1 MPTINLIHAN
11 DHRED
16 SFSALQIPT
25 FTRADFRQMKDLEIA
40 HEQVLTQLETFRR
53 SSFHVR
59 LSKPCIVRDGV
70 RQLTEQEAMRYLQL
84 HEHAAKEGRFTKFV
98 PASGA
103 ATRMFQSLLK
113 IYNMP
118 QDLNPD
124 ELHLM
129 AEQSVSAASA
139 FIRFLA
145 GLGRL
150 PFIID
155 LKETLAKNNLD
166 ICSLLHDCQYR
177 TILDYLLSD
186 VGLNYGSLPK
196 ALLKFHRYPDGCRT
210 ALEEHLVEAVGYL
223 ADAAGKCTLH
233 FTVSSQHQEGFA
245 RLLDKIGPRYEE
257 RCCASF
263 NLTFSHQEQSTNT
276 IAVDMDNRPFR
287 DRRGRLHFR
296 PGGHGALIKNLDKL
310 AGDLIYIRNIDNL
323 VPDRLKDG
331 VAYWKKI
338 LGGCLVDVQEAVH
351 GFVRRLMN
359 ELSVGL
365 IEAAAQYAH
374 ERLSINL
381 PKDFHL
387 QPMGKKREWFL
398 RKLNRPIRVCGVV
411 PNSGQ
416 PGGAPFWVEK
426 DADVSVQIV
435 EQAQVDFDSPRQR
448 DIWMSSTHFNPV
460 DIVCGVRDYAGRPFD
475 LGKHVD
481 RDAVFITRKSKDGRD
496 LKALELPGLW
506 NGAMAD
512 WITVVVE
519 VPAETFNPVKTV
531 LDLLKPEHQQ

>member
-1 MPTINLIHAN
+1 
-11 DHRED
+11 
-16 SFSALQIPT
+16 
-25 FTRADFRQMKDLEIA
+25 
-40 HEQVLTQLETFRR
+40 
-53 SSFHVR
+53 
-59 LSKPCIVRDGV
+59 
-70 RQLTEQEAMRYLQL
+70 
-84 HEHAAKEGRFTKFV
+84 
-98 PASGA
+98 
-103 ATRMFQSLLK
+103 
-113 IYNMP
+113 
-118 QDLNPD
+118 
-124 ELHLM
+124 
-129 AEQSVSAASA
+129 
-139 FIRFLA
+139 
-145 GLGRL
+145 
-150 PFIID
+150 
-155 LKETLAKNNLD
+155 
-166 ICSLLHDCQYR
+166 
-177 TILDYLLSD
+177 
-186 VGLNYGSLPK
+186 
-196 ALLKFHRYPDGCRT
+196 
-210 ALEEHLVEAVGYL
+210 
-223 ADAAGKCTLH
+223 
-233 FTVSSQHQEGFA
+233 
-245 RLLDKIGPRYEE
+245 
-257 RCCASF
+257 
-263 NLTFSHQEQSTNT
+263 
-276 IAVDMDNRPFR
+276 
-287 DRRGRLHFR
+287 
-296 PGGHGALIKNLDKL
+296 
-310 AGDLIYIRNIDNL
+310 
-323 VPDRLKDG
+323 
-331 VAYWKKI
+331 
-338 LGGCLVDVQEAVH
+338 
-351 GFVRRLMN
+351 
-359 ELSVGL
+359 VGL

-387 QPMGKKREWFL
+387 QPMGKKREWLL